1 MAMMGALTAVVAMY
15 GVLMALAPALQV
27 RRMRSEASAR
37 GVSLGYAWVLWVGF
51 CIWLVYGLAR
61 DDVPLILTNAVNV
74 VVTGLMI
81 LVATRTRRSE
91 ERGLAPAPAP
101 GP

>member
-1 MAMMGALTAVVAMY
+1 MSVGALTAVVAVY

-27 RRMRSEASAR
+27 RRIRSESSAR

-51 CIWLVYGLAR
+51 CIWLAYGLVEE
-61 DDVPLILTNAVNV
+61 DVPLILTNAVNV

-81 LVATRTRRSE
+81 LVATRMRRRE
-91 ERGLAPAPAP
+91 EPAAAPRG
-101 GP
+101 